1 MAIFHHQI
9 PVGERQSPGL
19 RVGQPAD
26 TRVNLPVSS
35 AGGIEEI
42 RVGVL
47 WLEVSISVLIV
58 ETFNFP
64 YLLHRLII
72 DMRFPQTSPLRLP
85 VSKVPDE
92 IDGVEVALHLVCLG
106 LAEPPHGEVHL
117 CWEVAESAVTLG
129 TAPVSPESV
138 LSPDTI
144 LQRATVGLARL
155 PGSLPGD
162 RVLAVG
168 VPPLV

>member
-26 TRVNLPVSS
+26 TRVDLPVTS

-85 VSKVPDE
+85 VSKVPYE
-92 IDGVEVALHLVCLG
+92 VDGVEVPLHLVGLG
-106 LAEPPHGEVHL
+106 LAEAPHGEVHL
-117 CWEVAESAVTLG
+117 GGEVAESAVSLS

-138 LSPDTI
+138 LRSDAI
-144 LQRATVGLARL
+144 LQRTSVGLTRL